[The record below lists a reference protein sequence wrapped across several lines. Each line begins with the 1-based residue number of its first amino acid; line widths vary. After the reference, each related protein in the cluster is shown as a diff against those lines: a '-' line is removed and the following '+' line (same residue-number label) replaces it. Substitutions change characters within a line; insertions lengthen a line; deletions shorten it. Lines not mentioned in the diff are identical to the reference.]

1 MIPIL
6 LLISAY
12 AMAAWLIHSCVKTC
26 GDGEF
31 SIWSIIGTLL
41 CARFASRGVLWIAS
55 GAEPFTKLGIGFVVY
70 AAVVAIA
77 LATIGRVPWV
87 RSIAWS
93 VGITIM
99 MFVVAF
105 VSIAYLS
112 TGGKSGAGVP

>member
-31 SIWSIIGTLL
+31 SIWSIIGTLM
-41 CARFASRGVLWIAS
+41 CARFASRGVLWLAS
-55 GAEPFTKLGIGFVVY
+55 GVDPIAKLGIGFVVY
-70 AAVVAIA
+70 AAVVSIAI
-77 LATIGRVPWV
+77 ATIGRVPWL

-93 VGITIM
+93 IGITIM

-105 VSIAYLS
+105 ASIMFFNPASKTGS
-112 TGGKSGAGVP
+112 TVP